1 MTIQKRDAKHL
12 VGHARRRCGRVLQ
25 RLRARRPSRP
35 WIDPPLPMPS
45 GVDEAVA
52 RKLVASVS
60 VDGAPPA
67 ELEGYWREAF
77 GRFLRTWDLAQHL
90 NGKALELG
98 ANPYFLTV
106 LMHEFSQFELTLA
119 NYFGPRPEDTTTQR
133 VTFESVH
140 GQNEALELTS
150 YLFDAERDTFP
161 FEEAAFDV
169 VFFCEILEHMTEHP
183 LATLRQINRVLTPG
197 GHMILTTPNVAR
209 LENVARMVLGENL
222 YDPYSG
228 YGPTGRHNREY
239 NCHELTALLRY
250 AGFEVEL
257 MFTADSH
264 PPLPHYAAIAGGVP
278 GIGADRARDLGQYIF
293 CRARK
298 VGEGRALRPSFL
310 YRSYPAGEIEDIAGA

>member
-1 MTIQKRDAKHL
+1 MKR
-12 VGHARRRCGRVLQ
+12 
-25 RLRARRPSRP
+25 RLRQRIQARSSSVT
-35 WIDPPLPMPS
+35 WVDPPLPLPP
-45 GVDEAVA
+45 GVDEATA
-52 RKLVASVS
+52 LRLVSSVS

-77 GRFLRTWDLAQHL
+77 GRFLRTWDLARDL
-90 NGKALELG
+90 RGTALELG

-106 LMHEFSQFELTLA
+106 LMHEFSPFDLTLA
-119 NYFGPRPEDTTTQR
+119 NYFGPRPDATTTQH
-133 VTFESVH
+133 VTFESVRGGRQTLSLSSH
-140 GQNEALELTS
+140 
-150 YLFDAERDTFP
+150 LFDAERDVFP
-161 FEEAAFDV
+161 FETDSFDV
-169 VFFCEILEHMTEHP
+169 VFFCEILEHMTEDP
-183 LATLRQINRVLTPG
+183 LATLRQINRVLTAE

-209 LENVARMVLGENL
+209 LENVARMVLGENI

-264 PPLPHYAAIAGGVP
+264 PPLSHYASITGRVP
-278 GIGADRARDLGQYIF
+278 GIGPARAQDLGQYIF

-298 VGEGRALRPSFL
+298 IGQGRPLRPSFL
-310 YRSYPAGEIEDIAGA
+310 YRSYPDGEIEAVAGV